1 MRTHMERIVEV
12 AATPEQVWE
21 LVADP
26 RRLIAAMQP
35 RTTVT
40 TEGGEGGPV
49 RMGTKVHL
57 VEKNGLKSDWTVVTL
72 IKPKEVRY
80 RIDLGVWD
88 GGTLICQL
96 TRTEGGT
103 SVRYLTPTVPWPQTW
118 APVRW
123 GTWPL
128 VLMEAKRTCDRFEQ
142 ALRAHVAE
150 LGTPA
155 PG

>member
-1 MRTHMERIVEV
+1 MRTHTERIVEV

-26 RRLIAAMQP
+26 RLLLARIQP

-49 RMGTKVHL
+49 RLGTKVHL
-57 VEKNGLKSDWTVVTL
+57 VEKNGLKSDWTVVTI

-88 GGTLICQL
+88 GGTLVCQL
-96 TRTEGGT
+96 TPTASGT
-103 SVRYLTPTVPWPQTW
+103 SVRWLQPTVPWPQTW

-128 VLMEAKRTCDRFEQ
+128 VLMEAKRNCDRFEA
-142 ALRAHVAE
+142 ALKAYLA
-150 LGTPA
+150 GDPA
-155 PG
+155 PAG